1 MMSSRL
7 IGRQTEL
14 SDLGAALADAS
25 SGRPCFVFV
34 AGESG
39 VGKSR
44 LLDELAA
51 QAARDGVRVLR
62 GDCVALGDSEL
73 PYAPFAGVLR
83 RLARTDDPALARLAP
98 GLRSELARLA
108 PELGDA
114 RDEPSGEASAI
125 AQGRLFEALLA
136 LLEGVV
142 ADRPA
147 LLVIEDLHW
156 ADRSTRGFLAFL
168 ASSLI
173 NERLLVALTYRTE
186 ELHRA
191 HPLRPLLAE
200 LERDSRSRRIE
211 LAPLGHDELREQL
224 TDILGAAPAPE
235 LVERLF
241 GRSQGNPLYAEELLA
256 AGLDGRGP
264 APPTLR
270 EALLVRVERL
280 ARPTQAVL
288 EILAVAQR
296 ADEELLAATSHLEPA
311 DLRDALREAIDS
323 HIVIARDDGV
333 YVFRHALLREVIHDG
348 LLPGERSECH
358 RAMAAALEDRLEGG
372 DRRADMYFT
381 ASIASHYAAAGDQP
395 AALRA
400 CIRAA
405 HAAIHLYA
413 FGEAAHQ
420 LERAL
425 ELWSRVPDPEAHAGI
440 DHAELLLN
448 AAIANRNAAE
458 GPRAL
463 HLVTKAVNELD
474 AEADPRRTAYALQHL
489 SRAHFAL
496 GHTDEAAEALER
508 GLALLRNDDPSPER
522 VALLTRRARQL
533 MLQSY
538 FDAAVAAADEA
549 IDDAA
554 AIAGDHDHERVQ
566 LLISGATNAKGT
578 ALMSLGFEDEG
589 ERTLREA
596 IDLCGDD
603 PDAIASAYTNLADS
617 LHLAGRSE
625 KALAIAE
632 EGMERVEW
640 APVPCRWLA
649 LVVVEILADLGQI
662 TRARAVMRGNDGPTT
677 GTLRVNV
684 DLRKARLAL
693 ADDDVDAALELLEDA
708 AHVARPSG
716 QPQFYGPRAVMEA
729 DARCRRGELDEA
741 SRVIAGVFDCLNGDP
756 NRAIPVAAMGATVAA
771 HAAQRARDLGREDD
785 ERAAV
790 ARARDM
796 TDVAQ
801 RLARPQRPVD
811 LAYAALAHAEA
822 QRAGSPTAGADEHL
836 AAAAAFESLGRIGEA
851 SSARLRAAE
860 ALIAAGDRDGAR
872 APLRSALEISRAT
885 DQCYLED
892 EARSLAARG
901 RVTWDVGDGDG
912 DRDGDAPPAL
922 DDDPFGLTPRERQVL
937 ALVAS
942 GATNREIGA
951 SLYMAEKTA
960 SVHVSR
966 ILAKLDVRS
975 RTEAA
980 GVAHRLGL
988 DAEPVIGPA

>member
-1 MMSSRL
+1 MTSSRL
-7 IGRQTEL
+7 IGRETEL
-14 SDLGAALADAS
+14 SGLRAALADAS
-25 SGRPCFVFV
+25 SGRPSFAFV

-44 LLDELAA
+44 LLDELAT
-51 QAARDGVRVLR
+51 QATEDGFRILR

-83 RLARTDDPALARLAP
+83 RLARSDDPAIADLAP
-98 GLRSELARLA
+98 ALRSELARLA
-108 PELGDA
+108 PELGEA
-114 RDEPSGEASAI
+114 AIEPADGEPSAI

-136 LLEGVV
+136 LLEGVA

-156 ADRSTRGFLAFL
+156 ADRSTRGFLPFL

-173 NERLLVALTYRTE
+173 NERLLVALSYRSE

-211 LAPLGHDELREQL
+211 LSPLGHDELREQL
-224 TDILGAAPAPE
+224 TDILGAPPSPE
-235 LVERLF
+235 LVDRLF

-270 EALLVRVERL
+270 EALLVRVDRL
-280 ARPTQAVL
+280 AHPTQAVL

-296 ADEELLAATSHLEPA
+296 ADEELLAATSHLEGA
-311 DLRDALREAIDS
+311 DLRDALREAVDS
-323 HIVIARDDGV
+323 QIVIARDDGV
-333 YVFRHALLREVIHDG
+333 YSFRHTLLREVLHDG

-358 RAMAAALEDRLEGG
+358 RAMAAALEDRLAGG

-413 FGEAAHQ
+413 FGEAADQ

-425 ELWSRVPDPEAHAGI
+425 ELWSRVPDPETYAGI
-440 DHAELLLN
+440 DHAGLLLE

-463 HLVTKAVNELD
+463 HLVTKAVGEID
-474 AEADPRRTAYALQHL
+474 PVADPRRAAAALQQL

-496 GHTDEAAEALER
+496 GHTDKAADALEQ
-508 GLALLRNDDPSPER
+508 GLALLGPNDASPER
-522 VALLTRRARQL
+522 IALLTRRARQL

-549 IDDAA
+549 IEAA
-554 AIAGDHDHERVQ
+554 RTVDGVHLFD
-566 LLISGATNAKGT
+566 ISGATNAKGT
-578 ALMSLGFEDEG
+578 ALMSLGFDEEG

-596 IDLCGDD
+596 IDQCGDD

-625 KALAIAE
+625 KALAVAE
-632 EGMERVEW
+632 EGMERVAW

-649 LVVVEILADLGQI
+649 LVVVEILVDLGQI
-662 TRARAVMRGNDGPTT
+662 ARARAVMRGNDGPTT
-677 GTLRVNV
+677 GNLRVNI

-729 DARCRRGELDEA
+729 DARIRRGELDEA
-741 SRVIAGVFDCLNGDP
+741 AAVIENVYDCLNGDP
-756 NRAIPVAAMGATVAA
+756 NRAIPVVAMGATVAA
-771 HAAQRARDLGREDD
+771 HAAQRARDLGRDDD
-785 ERAAV
+785 ERAAIS
-790 ARARDM
+790 RARDM
-796 TDVAQ
+796 DDVAQ
-801 RLARPQRPVD
+801 GLVRSHRPVD
-811 LAYAALAHAEA
+811 VAYAALAHAEA
-822 QRAGSPTAGADEHL
+822 VRAGGATAGADEHL
-836 AAAAAFESLGRIGEA
+836 AAAAAFEALGRTGEA

-860 ALIAAGDRDGAR
+860 ALIAGGDRDAAR
-872 APLRSALEISRAT
+872 GPLRSALEISRAT

-901 RVTWDVGDGDG
+901 RVTWDAPDGDGDG
-912 DRDGDAPPAL
+912 TDSAAPAI

-937 ALVAS
+937 ALVAA

-966 ILAKLDVRS
+966 ILSKLDVRS

-988 DAEPVIGPA
+988 DAEPAIGPA

>member
-7 IGRQTEL
+7 IGRETEL
-14 SDLGAALADAS
+14 AELQAALADAG
-25 SGRPCFVFV
+25 SGRPSFVFV

-44 LLDELAA
+44 LLDELCD
-51 QAARDGVRVLR
+51 QAAAGGARVLR
-62 GDCVALGDSEL
+62 GDCVALGDGEL

-83 RLARTDDPALARLAP
+83 RLARTDDPAVADLAP
-98 GLRSELARLA
+98 TLRSELARLA
-108 PELGDA
+108 PELG
-114 RDEPSGEASAI
+114 RTPSVIEGDGEAAI
-125 AQGRLFEALLA
+125 SQGRLFEALLA
-136 LLEGVV
+136 LLERVC
-142 ADRPA
+142 ADRPT
-147 LLVIEDLHW
+147 LLIIEDLHW
-156 ADRSTRGFLAFL
+156 ADRSTRGFLPFL
-168 ASSLI
+168 ASSLLS
-173 NERLLVALTYRTE
+173 ERLLVALSYRTE
-186 ELHRA
+186 ELHRR

-211 LAPLGHDELREQL
+211 LAPLGHDELRDQL
-224 TDILGAAPAPE
+224 TDILGAAPSPE
-235 LVERLF
+235 LAERLF

-280 ARPTQAVL
+280 SRPTQAVL

-296 ADEELLAATSHLEPA
+296 ADEELLAATSHLEA
-311 DLRDALREAIDS
+311 AELRDALREAIDS

-333 YVFRHALLREVIHDG
+333 YVFRHALLREVLHDG

-358 RAMAAALEDRLEGG
+358 RAMAAALEDRLAGG
-372 DRRADMYFT
+372 DTRAEMYFA

-395 AALRA
+395 AALGA

-405 HAAIHLYA
+405 HAAIDLFAY
-413 FGEAAHQ
+413 GEAADM

-425 ELWSRVPDPEAHAGI
+425 ELWSRVPDPETHAGA
-440 DHAELLLN
+440 DHARVLVQ
-448 AAIANRNAAE
+448 AAIANRNAGD

-463 HLVTKAVNELD
+463 HLITRAVESID
-474 AEADPRRTAYALQHL
+474 ADADPHRAAAALDQL

-496 GHTDEAAEALER
+496 GHTSEAADALDR
-508 GLALLRNDDPSPER
+508 GLALLAPDDPGPER
-522 VALLTRRARQL
+522 PALLTRRARQL

-549 IDDAA
+549 IEAA
-554 AIAGDHDHERVQ
+554 RAVGDNIQ
-566 LLISGATNAKGT
+566 LSGATNAKGT

-596 IDLCGDD
+596 IALCEDD
-603 PDAIASAYTNLADS
+603 PDALASAYTNLADS
-617 LHLAGRSE
+617 LHLAGHSE
-625 KALAIAE
+625 KALAVAE
-632 EGMERVEW
+632 EGMERVAW

-649 LVVVEILADLGQI
+649 LVIVEILADLGQI
-662 TRARAVMRGNDGPTT
+662 ARARAVMRGNDQPTT
-677 GTLRVNV
+677 GNLRVNV
-684 DLRKARLAL
+684 NLRKARLAL
-693 ADDDVDAALELLEDA
+693 ADDDVDAAIELLDDA
-708 AHVARPSG
+708 ACVAKPSG
-716 QPQFYGPRAVMEA
+716 QPQFFGPLAVLEA
-729 DARCRRGELDEA
+729 DARIRRGELDEA
-741 SRVIAGVFDCLNGDP
+741 AELVADTFECLHEDATRVV
-756 NRAIPVAAMGATVAA
+756 PVAAMAATVAA

-790 ARARDM
+790 ATARDM
-796 TDVAQ
+796 DDLAL
-801 RLARPQRPVD
+801 RLARRGRPVEV
-811 LAYAALAHAEA
+811 AYATLAHAEA
-822 QRAGSPTAGADEHL
+822 LRAGDGTAGAAEHL
-836 AAAAAFESLGRIGEA
+836 AAAAQFDAVGRTGEA

-860 ALIAAGDRDGAR
+860 ALIAGGDRDGAR
-872 APLRSALEISRAT
+872 APLRVALETSRAT
-885 DQCYLED
+885 DQCHLED
-892 EARSLAARG
+892 EARGLAARG
-901 RVTWDVGDGDG
+901 RITWEADGDG
-912 DRDGDAPPAL
+912 DDAAPVL

-942 GATNREIGA
+942 GATNREIGR

-988 DAEPVIGPA
+988 DAVSAA